1 MSSVTAAKRY
11 ANGLLQ
17 VSLETGKLEAI
28 RSDMQY
34 IRDAVNSEPMLLR
47 ILKSPIVS
55 EDKKNSIIQEVL
67 KGKVTDTTLKLVDI
81 LAKKNRFG
89 LLYTVATSFQDV
101 YNQHK
106 GILEITI
113 STAYELEEKQVQ
125 SMVKAMEKT
134 TGKTIQHTIKTDKT
148 LIGGVAIKYGDTVID
163 GSVRNKLERL
173 TDLLQVS
180 AV

>member
-17 VSLETGKLEAI
+17 VGLETGQLEAM

-34 IRDAVNSEPMLLR
+34 IRDAVESEPMLQK
-47 ILKSPIVS
+47 ILKSPIVK
-55 EDKKNSIIQEVL
+55 EDKKNSIVQEVL
-67 KGKVTDTTLKLVDI
+67 KGKVTDITLKLVDI

-89 LLYTVATSFQDV
+89 LLHTVATSFRDV
-101 YNQHK
+101 YNQHA

-113 STAYELEEKQVQ
+113 STAFDLEKKQVED
-125 SMVKAMEKT
+125 MVKAMEKN
-134 TGKTIQHTIKTDKT
+134 TGKTIHYTIKTDKN

>member
-17 VSLETGKLEAI
+17 VGLEMCQLEAL
-28 RSDMQY
+28 RSDMQF
-34 IRDAVNSEPMLLR
+34 IRDAVESVPMLQK
-47 ILKSPIVS
+47 ILKSPIVK
-55 EDKKNSIIQEVL
+55 EDKKLAIIQEVL
-67 KGKVTDTTLKLVDI
+67 RGKVTDMTIKLVHI

-89 LLYTVATSFQDV
+89 LLYAVAISFQEV
-101 YNQHK
+101 YNHHA
-106 GILEITI
+106 GIMEITI
-113 STAYELEEKQVQ
+113 STAYELDKEQVE

-134 TGKTIQHTIKTDKT
+134 TGKSIQYTIKTDKN

-173 TDLLQVS
+173 TELLQVS

>member
-11 ANGLLQ
+11 AKGLLQ
-17 VSLETGKLEAI
+17 VGIETGKLEAI
-28 RSDMQY
+28 RTDMQY
-34 IRDAVNSEPMLLR
+34 IRDAVKSAPMLQK
-47 ILKSPIVS
+47 ILISPIVK
-55 EDKKNSIIQEVL
+55 EEKKKSIVQEVL
-67 KGKVTDTTLKLVDI
+67 EGKVTDITLKLVDI
-81 LAKKNRFG
+81 LAGKNRFG
-89 LLYTVATSFQDV
+89 LLYNVATSFQEI
-101 YNQHK
+101 YNQHA

-113 STAYELEEKQVQ
+113 ITAFELEKSQVE

-134 TGKTIQHTIKTDKT
+134 TGMTIQYTIKTDIA

-163 GSVRNKLERL
+163 GSVRNKLEQL

>member
-17 VSLETGKLEAI
+17 VSLESGKLEAM

-34 IRDAVNSEPMLLR
+34 IRDAVESEPMLQK
-47 ILKSPIVS
+47 ILKSPVVK
-55 EDKKNSIIQEVL
+55 EEKKNAIIQEVL
-67 KGKVTDTTLKLVDI
+67 KGKVTDITLKLVDI
-81 LAKKNRFG
+81 LGKKNRYG
-89 LLYTVATSFQDV
+89 LLYLVAKSFQDV
-101 YNQHK
+101 YNQHA
-106 GILEITI
+106 GILDITI
-113 STAYELEEKQVQ
+113 STAFELEKKQIE
-125 SMVKAMEKT
+125 SMVKAMEVT
-134 TGKTIQHTIKTDKT
+134 TGKSINYIIKTDT
-148 LIGGVAIKYGDTVID
+148 SLIGGVAIKYGDTVID

>member
-1 MSSVTAAKRY
+1 MSSVTAARRY

-17 VSLETGKLEAI
+17 VGLETGQLQAL

-34 IRDAVNSEPMLLR
+34 IRDAVESEPMLQK

-55 EDKKNSIIQEVL
+55 EDKKRSIVQEVL
-67 KGKVTDTTLKLVDI
+67 QGKVTDTTFKLIDI

-89 LLYTVATSFQDV
+89 LLYMVATSFRDC
-101 YNQHK
+101 YNQHA

-113 STAYELEEKQVQ
+113 STAYELEKKQVED
-125 SMVKAMEKT
+125 MVKVMERT
-134 TGKTIQHTIKTDKT
+134 TGKTIHYTIKTDSS
-148 LIGGVAIKYGDTVID
+148 LIGGVTIKYGDTVID

-173 TDLLQVS
+173 TELLQVS

>member
-1 MSSVTAAKRY
+1 MTSFTAAKRY

-17 VSLETGKLEAI
+17 VGIEAGNLEAI
-28 RSDMQY
+28 RADMQY
-34 IRDAVNSEPMLLR
+34 IREAVKSAPMLQKVLNSPVVKEEKKSAIVQE
-47 ILKSPIVS
+47 ILS
-55 EDKKNSIIQEVL
+55 
-67 KGKVTDTTLKLVDI
+67 GKVTDITLKLLDI
-81 LAKKNRFG
+81 LAQKKRFG
-89 LLYTVATSFQDV
+89 LLYTVAKSFQEI
-101 YNQHK
+101 YNQHA

-113 STAYELEEKQVQ
+113 TTAFELEKNQIEL
-125 SMVKAMEKT
+125 MVKAMEKS
-134 TGKTIQHTIKTDKT
+134 TGMTIHYTIKSDKN

>member
-34 IRDAVNSEPMLLR
+34 IRDAVNSEPMLQK
-47 ILKSPIVS
+47 ILKSPIVK

-67 KGKVTDTTLKLVDI
+67 KGKVTDTTLKLVEI

-89 LLYTVATSFQDV
+89 LLYPIASSFQDV
-101 YNQHK
+101 YNQHS

-113 STAYELEEKQVQ
+113 TTAFDLEKNQIE

-134 TGKTIQHTIKTDKT
+134 TGKTIKYTIKADKS

>member
-17 VSLETGKLEAI
+17 VGLESGQLEAM

-34 IRDAVNSEPMLLR
+34 IRDAVESEPMLQK
-47 ILKSPIVS
+47 ILKSPIVK
-55 EDKKNSIIQEVL
+55 EDKKNAIVQEVL
-67 KGKVTDTTLKLVDI
+67 KGKVTDVTLKLVDI
-81 LAKKNRFG
+81 LAIKNRFG
-89 LLYTVATSFQDV
+89 LLYLVAKSFQEV
-101 YNQHK
+101 YNQHA

-113 STAYELEEKQVQ
+113 STAYELEKKQVE
-125 SMVKAMEKT
+125 SMVKAMEKA
-134 TGKTIQHTIKTDKT
+134 TGKSIHYTIKTDRS